1 VSTYL
6 SRTTVSYQSESRPW
20 LLGQEGTKPGDNPTA
35 TLDVSAFTAGTHYPN
50 GYIPN
55 GTVVS
60 RLVSGLWGPFD
71 AAAASGEHGILFGSI
86 VIPDLANLAQDAAG
100 ALVRNN
106 ANVDFNRLPA
116 GGRPTLAALRTA
128 LPRVQVDD
136 VTP

>member
-6 SRTTVSYQSESRPW
+6 GRTTTTYQAEKRGW
-20 LLGQEGTKPGDNPTA
+20 LLGLEGTAPGDNPTA

-50 GYIPN
+50 GYIPS

-60 RLVSGLWGPFD
+60 RLASGLWGPFD
-71 AAAASGEHGILFGSI
+71 NVAASGEHGILFGS
-86 VIPDLANLAQDAAG
+86 VTIPNLADLTQDVAG

-116 GGRPTLAALRTA
+116 GGKPTLTQCRTQM
-128 LPRVQVDD
+128 PRIQFDD